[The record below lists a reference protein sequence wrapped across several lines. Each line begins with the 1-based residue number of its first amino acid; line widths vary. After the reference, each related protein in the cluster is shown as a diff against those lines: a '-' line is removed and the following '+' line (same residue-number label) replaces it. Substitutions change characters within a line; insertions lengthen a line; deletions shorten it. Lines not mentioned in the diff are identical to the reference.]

1 MQMDGKKLK
10 KPKMAAILCGGLG
23 TRLHPFTKTKP
34 KPMIPCNGK
43 PFLHHLLTQLSELGI
58 IRFVLMSGYL
68 GEQIEEYFGDGRKWG
83 WEIRYSKGPTEW
95 KTGKR
100 IWEARN
106 DLDERFLLL
115 YSDNFAPFPLER
127 AFALHEEN
135 APALTLMISPKSP
148 GNIAIDESKMVRLY
162 DNLRNKELG
171 FVEIG
176 YMIAE
181 KKRML
186 DFFDNVDCSLGKI
199 LQSMAKKGEIFA
211 FEQKDAYY
219 SISDPTRW
227 KRAEKYLT
235 TKKILLLDRDGVI
248 NRKAPRGEYV
258 STWEQFQWIKEN
270 RNAIRQLAEEGF
282 EFIVISNQ
290 AGISRGMI
298 QKEELDRIHS
308 KMRAA
313 FEKDGVNILEIY
325 VCPHHWDEKCACR
338 KPNPGLLLQA
348 SREHFFRLDETL
360 FVGDDIRDCQAAWNA
375 GCESV
380 FIGEANESNKLPIN
394 KRPIFSGSNLQ
405 DLVGLI
411 KERFPSRQ

>member
-1 MQMDGKKLK
+1 MEMDEADLN
-10 KPKMAAILCGGLG
+10 KPQLATILCGGLG
-23 TRLHPFTKTKP
+23 TRMHPYTKTLP
-34 KPMIPCNGK
+34 KPMIPCSGK
-43 PFLHHLLTQLSELGI
+43 PFLFHLLRQLSELGI
-58 IRFVLMSGYL
+58 NRFLLLIGYL
-68 GEQIEEYFGDGRKWG
+68 GEKIEEYFGDGKEWG
-83 WEIRYSKGPTEW
+83 WEIHYSKGPADW

-100 IWEARN
+100 IWEAR
-106 DLDERFLLL
+106 DKLDDRFLLL
-115 YSDNFAPFPLER
+115 YSDNFALFPTEKVW
-127 AFALHEEN
+127 ALHDKN
-135 APALTLMISPKSP
+135 ALTLMISSKTP
-148 GNIAIDESKMVRLY
+148 GNIAIDESNKVRLY
-162 DNLRNKELG
+162 DNDRKRELG

-176 YMIAE
+176 YMVVE
-181 KKRML
+181 KNSFL
-186 DFFDNVDCSLGKI
+186 NFFHNIDCSLGKI

-211 FEQKDAYY
+211 YEQKDAYY
-219 SISDPTRW
+219 SISDPARW
-227 KRAEKYLT
+227 KKAEKYLT
-235 TKKILLLDRDGVI
+235 TKRILLLDRDGVI
-248 NRKAPRGEYV
+248 NRKASRGEYV
-258 STWEQFQWIKEN
+258 STWEQFQWINEN

-308 KMRAA
+308 KMKAE
-313 FEKDGVNILEIY
+313 FEKDGVNILDIY

-360 FVGDDIRDCQAAWNA
+360 FIGDDIRDCQAAWNA

-411 KERFPSRQ
+411 KDRFPSRQ